1 MMKRHVLLLYHICTV
16 LFIYVCLEI
25 YMYIH
30 IMINVCYF
38 VLCSMTI
45 QILDF
50 KSIKSL
56 ILYVR
61 KKHERAILWNRRA
74 CSTKIVFSCFM
85 LILLNFTFYIQLT
98 LKNIKQSCHLYL
110 LKKNN
115 MHPYLKTSYFQL
127 WYVKLSFFYF
137 HFCLCVIWICL
148 ELMLSFVDFVFWYK
162 AIGKSRVN
170 PLFSCKMRGTEFAEI
185 WRGDKSIIY
194 AMFTIASMKMNECIT
209 FLCLIFIH
217 AGSLLLRYS
226 FIYSNSPVLSVNIIH
241 MKSETK

>member
-1 MMKRHVLLLYHICTV
+1 MYERNTRERYFEIVVHVALK
-16 LFIYVCLEI
+16 LF
-25 YMYIH
+25 
-30 IMINVCYF
+30 
-38 VLCSMTI
+38 
-45 QILDF
+45 
-50 KSIKSL
+50 
-56 ILYVR
+56 
-61 KKHERAILWNRRA
+61 
-74 CSTKIVFSCFM
+74 FSCFM

-170 PLFSCKMRGTEFAEI
+170 PLLSCKMRGTNLPRFDEGI
-185 WRGDKSIIY
+185 KVLH
-194 AMFTIASMKMNECIT
+194 TP
-209 FLCLIFIH
+209 CLQ
-217 AGSLLLRYS
+217 LLQS
-226 FIYSNSPVLSVNIIH
+226 
-241 MKSETK
+241 K